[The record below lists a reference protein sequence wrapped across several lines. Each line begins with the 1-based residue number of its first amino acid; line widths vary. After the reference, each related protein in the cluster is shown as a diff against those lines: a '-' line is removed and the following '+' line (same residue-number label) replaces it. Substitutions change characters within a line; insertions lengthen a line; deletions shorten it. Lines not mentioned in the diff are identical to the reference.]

1 MLPRLI
7 GLVLLGLVIVTSAWA
22 AVPAPVPPTSTP
34 PSEKPPENVDPLG
47 RDTPRGTVIG
57 FMKAASDLDYQ
68 KAARYL
74 DTRGVARPIADRVT
88 ELHAVLNRVLET
100 RILDQLSKEP
110 DGNRD
115 DDLPPNL
122 ERIGEFTIGTTALDV
137 LLERSERKGEP
148 PIWRFSATTLKQI
161 PDVYQ
166 QIRPTWIETYVD
178 EHLWAPLTQTHFMG
192 VPLWKWL
199 VLPLTL
205 IVVWLL
211 ARLVSRG
218 LVAALR
224 PLMFRLSVER
234 AADAAALIVVPVRV
248 VALGSVILAWAG
260 ISRLPLLNRFL
271 LERAGAVVA
280 IVGLGWLVIR
290 LIDITAEA
298 VKARL
303 RRLNHPGS
311 VSVADLI
318 ARLSKALIA
327 VVAVLILLHYSGF
340 ELTTALAGLGIG
352 GIAIAFAAQ
361 KTLENLFGGITIISD
376 QPVRVGDFCKAGD
389 VVGIVESIGLRST
402 QIRTLD
408 RTVVSVPNAQMST
421 VNIENYGFRDK
432 VWFRPTLNLRYET
445 QADQLRYV
453 LAQIRRLLYEHPM
466 VENESARIRFVRF
479 GGSSLDLEIFAY
491 VLTGDFARYLEV
503 QEDLLLRIMDIVA
516 ASGTT
521 FAFPSSTTYIARD
534 TGLDGEK
541 TQEAIAR
548 VGRWREERELPFPN
562 FHPSRI
568 AEFENRI
575 EYPAADSAVA
585 RPAAASG

>member
-7 GLVLLGLVIVTSAWA
+7 GLVLLGLVIVTSALAAAPA
-22 AVPAPVPPTSTP
+22 AVAPASTP
-34 PSEKPPENVDPLG
+34 PSEAPPANVDPLG

-68 KAARYL
+68 KAAQYL
-74 DTRGVARPIADRVT
+74 DTRGVARPIADRIA
-88 ELHAVLNRVLET
+88 ELHDVLNRVLQT
-100 RILDQLSKEP
+100 SVLDRLSKVP
-110 DGNRD
+110 DGDRG

-122 ERIGEFTIGTTALDV
+122 ERIGEFKVGTTALDV
-137 LLERSERKGEP
+137 TLERVERKDQP
-148 PIWRFSATTLKQI
+148 PIWRFSAATLKQI

-166 QIRPTWIETYVD
+166 QIRPLWIESYLD
-178 EHLWAPLTQTHFMG
+178 SNLWPPLTQTRLMG
-192 VPLWKWL
+192 VPLWKWFG
-199 VLPLTL
+199 LPLML

-211 ARLVSRG
+211 SRLVSLG
-218 LVAALR
+218 LIAVLR
-224 PLMFRLSVER
+224 PLMFRLTGER
-234 AADAAALIVVPVRV
+234 AADPVARIVGPVRAT
-248 VALGSVILAWAG
+248 ALAGVILVWSG
-260 ISRLPLLNRFL
+260 ISQLPLLNRFVL
-271 LERAGAVVA
+271 GLVGAA
-280 IVGLGWLVIR
+280 VGVIGLAWLTVR
-290 LIDITAEA
+290 LIDITAEV
-298 VKARL
+298 VKARF

-311 VSVADLI
+311 ISVAELA
-318 ARLSKALIA
+318 ARLSKVLIVILA
-327 VVAVLILLHYSGF
+327 ALILLHFSGF

-408 RTVVSVPNAQMST
+408 RTVVSVPNGQMSA

-466 VENESARIRFVRF
+466 VENESARIRFVRL
-479 GGSSLDLEIFAY
+479 GGSSLDVEIFAY
-491 VLTGDFARYLEV
+491 VLTGDFARFLEV

-562 FHPSRI
+562 FHPSQI

-575 EYPAADSAVA
+575 EYPPTDSAIA
-585 RPAAASG
+585 GRAAA

>member
-7 GLVLLGLVIVTSAWA
+7 GLVLLGLVIVTSALA
-22 AVPAPVPPTSTP
+22 VVPAPVPPTSTP

-57 FMKAASDLDYQ
+57 FMKAASDLDYV

-74 DTRGVARPIADRVT
+74 DTSGVARPIADRIT

-100 RILDQLSKEP
+100 RILDQLSKVP

-122 ERIGEFTIGTTALDV
+122 ERIGEFTIGTATLDV
-137 LLERSERKGEP
+137 LLDRSERKGQA
-148 PIWRFSATTLKQI
+148 PIWRFSAATLKQL
-161 PDVYQ
+161 PDVYE
-166 QIRPTWIETYVD
+166 QIRPTLIESYLD
-178 EHLWAPLTQTHFMG
+178 ENLWSPLTQIHIVG

-199 VLPLTL
+199 ALPLTL
-205 IVVWLL
+205 IVVWVL

-218 LVAALR
+218 LIAALR
-224 PLMFRLSVER
+224 PLMSRLTVER
-234 AADAAALIVVPVRV
+234 AADAVALIVVPVRV

-290 LIDITAEA
+290 LIDIMAEA

-303 RRLNHPGS
+303 RRLNRPGS
-311 VSVADLI
+311 ISVADLI
-318 ARLSKALIA
+318 GRLSKLLI
-327 VVAVLILLHYSGF
+327 VIVAVLMLLHYFGF

-352 GIAIAFAAQ
+352 GIAVAFAAQ
-361 KTLENLFGGITIISD
+361 KTLENLFGGIMIISD

-421 VNIENYGFRDK
+421 VSIENYGFRDK

-575 EYPAADSAVA
+575 EYPAAESAVA
-585 RPAAASG
+585 RPAAA